1 MNHSSFLFASRGML
15 KIRSSYSF
23 FFAKCHPVALFNL
36 TATDILSLFQVM
48 VTEDMLK
55 ASFKAT
61 YSELLSET
69 ARPGTSGIVRPK
81 MKKNVTGAIAERTIQ
96 AVAVEKKEE
105 EAPFEDVPLGL
116 YNENYENMASL
127 KRKPIQQ
134 GDAGKGGPFKNT
146 KHRQKISQD
155 VVPSTSKPPIP
166 PPPPLPDRIP
176 DKTTSAD
183 GIKASTLQSRRS
195 TLKHVDP
202 KDAKLLT
209 AMDETVN
216 SMSASLDRM
225 VDIMG
230 SALTQR
236 RRALGG
242 PTSSHSG
249 SSPLHWTDDEDEE
262 QQSKL

>member
-1 MNHSSFLFASRGML
+1 M
-15 KIRSSYSF
+15 
-23 FFAKCHPVALFNL
+23 CHPVALFNL
-36 TATDILSLFQVM
+36 TATDILSLFQVI

-81 MKKNVTGAIAERTIQ
+81 VKKNITGAIAERTIQ
-96 AVAVEKKEE
+96 AVAERKEE
-105 EAPFEDVPLGL
+105 EAPFEDVQLGL

-134 GDAGKGGPFKNT
+134 GDAGKGGPFKGA
-146 KHRQKISQD
+146 KHRQKMNQD
-155 VVPSTSKPPIP
+155 VVVSTSKPPIP
-166 PPPPLPDRIP
+166 PAPPLPSRIP
-176 DKTTSAD
+176 DKTISLG
-183 GIKASTLQSRRS
+183 GIQSSTLQSRRS

-202 KDAKLLT
+202 RDAKLLT

-230 SALTQR
+230 SAITQR
-236 RRALGG
+236 RKALGG
-242 PTSSHSG
+242 TTSSHSG

-262 QQSKL
+262 QLSKL

>member
-1 MNHSSFLFASRGML
+1 M
-15 KIRSSYSF
+15 
-23 FFAKCHPVALFNL
+23 CHPVALFNL
-36 TATDILSLFQVM
+36 TATDILSLFQVI

-81 MKKNVTGAIAERTIQ
+81 TKTNITGAIAERTIQ
-96 AVAVEKKEE
+96 AVAERREQ
-105 EAPFEDVPLGL
+105 EAPFEDVQLGL

-134 GDAGKGGPFKNT
+134 GDAGKGGPFKGG
-146 KHRQKISQD
+146 KHRQKMSQD
-155 VVPSTSKPPIP
+155 AAGSTSKPPIP
-166 PPPPLPDRIP
+166 PPPPLPGKIP
-176 DKTTSAD
+176 DKTISLG
-183 GIKASTLQSRRS
+183 GIQSSTLQSRRS

-202 KDAKLLT
+202 RDAKLLT

-230 SALTQR
+230 SAITQR
-236 RRALGG
+236 RKALGG
-242 PTSSHSG
+242 GASSHSG
-249 SSPLHWTDDEDEE
+249 GDSPMHWTDDEDEE
-262 QQSKL
+262 QQIKL